1 MLPNLNKRR
10 WYKLWAVACVQAG
23 TLCGDLGK
31 SPIKNSVV
39 ILYRTHQMRGQTTI
53 PGRWVQYDPFMMAK
67 SSRVERD
74 VWGMSICLS
83 E

>member
-23 TLCGDLGK
+23 ILYGDLGK
-31 SPIKNSVV
+31 WPIKNSIA
-39 ILYRTHQMRGQTTI
+39 ILYRTHRMRGQSTS
-53 PGRWVQYDPFMMAK
+53 PSRWVQYDPFMMAK
-67 SSRVERD
+67 SFGVDRD

>member
-10 WYKLWAVACVQAG
+10 WYKLWAVACVQLG
-23 TLCGDLGK
+23 TLYGDLGK
-31 SPIKNSVV
+31 WPIKNSVV
-39 ILYRTHQMRGQTTI
+39 ILYRTHQMREQTTI
-53 PGRWVQYDPFMMAK
+53 PGRWVPFMMAK
-67 SSRVERD
+67 SFRVERD

>member
-23 TLCGDLGK
+23 SLYGDLGK
-31 SPIKNSVV
+31 WPIKNSVV
-39 ILYRTHQMRGQTTI
+39 ILYRSHRMPEQTTI
-53 PGRWVQYDPFMMAK
+53 PAKWVQYDPFMMAK
-67 SSRVERD
+67 SLRVESD
-74 VWGMSICLS
+74 FWGMSICLC